1 MLLMPI
7 KNGRVMK
14 ITRPFCVVAA
24 LFFSPLLAA
33 KTDSLLE
40 FQALADAGQ
49 PQLALALAERA
60 ADPELEKASIEW
72 LFQVRLW
79 SQLESRLAELARSE
93 NGERRL
99 WGKQLQVKMALQR
112 GQGERALALL
122 RELLWDK
129 TESAEPIDQRKPLH
143 IKWRLQIVQAYLLM
157 RKSTDAETA
166 WRRFQLDYPE
176 QADKE
181 SLLQARLLLLA
192 GRFAELLKQSPP
204 TSAQGLALRALAQLK
219 SEQKSPATLFHGF
232 KKRAESKSNSDQQRG
247 YFWALAAKAA
257 QAQGELVNIA
267 LASDFALHFQ
277 VLLPTDSLLQ
287 ISSDE
292 VWQAY
297 LDYGQRLGNEENLL
311 IGEDDAWF
319 AAVQAALPLHP
330 IRAKSLLA
338 VVALLGGSEAARA
351 QAHWQLLALLKGD
364 GLGRAQIKALYLDS
378 KRFPASSDIPLVVR
392 LHLQQQALDD
402 SDVVLAKRLAKP
414 LQPLPE
420 GFADLDLSLLH
431 VSSLLLVDELALA
444 SESLTELLAFE
455 SPWTLPQR
463 LRLHGFVADLL
474 ARERADLAERLLNQM
489 GVLAQTH
496 SERMQWWFE
505 LASVKRAQGELL
517 CAARFYLLAAKLSG
531 GARAWQ
537 RKTLRQAAQ
546 TLKQAGLLG
555 DARRVY
561 RRLLSMTSDSFQ
573 RAELIAEME

>member
-1 MLLMPI
+1 
-7 KNGRVMK
+7 MK
-14 ITRPFCVVAA
+14 ITRPFCVVVA

-33 KTDSLLE
+33 KTDALLE

-49 PQLALALAERA
+49 PQLALALAEGD
-60 ADPELEKASIEW
+60 ADPESEKASIEW
-72 LFQVRLW
+72 LFQARLW
-79 SQLESRLAELARSE
+79 SQLERRLSVLVSSE
-93 NGERRL
+93 DGSVRL
-99 WGKQLQVKMALQR
+99 WGRQQQVKMALQR
-112 GQGERALALL
+112 GHGERALALL
-122 RELLWDK
+122 RALLWDK
-129 TESAEPIDQRKPLH
+129 SGAVEPIKPLR

-157 RKSTDAETA
+157 RNSADAETA

-181 SLLQARLLLLA
+181 SVLQARLLLLA
-192 GRFAELLKQSPP
+192 GRFAELLKQPPP
-204 TSAQGLALRALAQLK
+204 TLAQGLALRALAELK
-219 SEQKSPATLFHGF
+219 SGQKAPATLFHGF

-277 VLLPTDSLLQ
+277 TLLPTDDLLR
-287 ISSDE
+287 ISADE

-311 IGEDDAWF
+311 IGEDAAWF

-338 VVALLGGSEAARA
+338 VVALLGGGEAARA

-402 SDVVLAKRLAKP
+402 SDVALAKRLAKP

-431 VSSLLLVDELALA
+431 VSSLLLVDEVALA
-444 SESLTELLAFE
+444 SELLAELLAFE
-455 SPWTLPQR
+455 SNWTLPQR

-474 ARERADLAERLLNQM
+474 ARERADLAESLLNQM

-561 RRLLSMTSDSFQ
+561 RRLLAMTSDSFQ

>member
-7 KNGRVMK
+7 KNGGVMK
-14 ITRPFCVVAA
+14 ITRPFCVVVA

-33 KTDSLLE
+33 KTDALLE

-49 PQLALALAERA
+49 PQLALALAEGV

-72 LFQVRLW
+72 LFQARLW
-79 SQLESRLAELARSE
+79 SQLERRLAALVSSE
-93 NGERRL
+93 DGAVRL
-99 WGKQLQVKMALQR
+99 WSKQQQVKMALQR

-129 TESAEPIDQRKPLH
+129 SGAVESIKPLR

-157 RKSTDAETA
+157 RNITDAETA

-176 QADKE
+176 QADQE
-181 SLLQARLLLLA
+181 RVLQARLLLLA
-192 GRFAELLKQSPP
+192 GRFAELLKQPSP
-204 TSAQGLALRALAQLK
+204 TSVEGLALRALAELK
-219 SEQKSPATLFHGF
+219 SEQKAPATLFRGF
-232 KKRAESKSNSDQQRG
+232 KKRAEAKRNSDRQRG

-257 QAQGELVNIA
+257 QAQGEKVNIA

-277 VLLPTDSLLQ
+277 TLLPTDDLLR
-287 ISSDE
+287 ISADE

-319 AAVQAALPLHP
+319 SAVQAALPLHP

-351 QAHWQLLALLKGD
+351 QAHWRLLALLKGD

-402 SDVVLAKRLAKP
+402 SDVALAKRLAKP

-431 VSSLLLVDELALA
+431 VSSSLLLVDEVALA
-444 SESLTELLAFE
+444 SESLAELLAFG
-455 SPWTLPQR
+455 SNWTLPQR

-474 ARERADLAERLLNQM
+474 ARERADLAEILLNQM

-505 LASVKRAQGELL
+505 LARVKRAQGELL

-561 RRLLSMTSDSFQ
+561 RRLLAMTSDSFQ